1 MKEGKEKLAMAKA
14 EEKVNTGRE
23 EQSRLLQPSQPS
35 TSTPRK
41 TKDENS
47 VVVPKSQKSFPLT
60 PQSHLQTSTLV
71 NSIKLNAGKDGG
83 RFTVSVRRESRRQH
97 FANSGSSGE
106 EGLHTSHLYES

>member
-1 MKEGKEKLAMAKA
+1 MEELLLKQGKEKLAMAKA
-14 EEKVNTGRE
+14 EEKVYTGRE

-60 PQSHLQTSTLV
+60 PQSHLQTSTPSQFNQV
-71 NSIKLNAGKDGG
+71 KRRKG
-83 RFTVSVRRESRRQH
+83 RWTFHSVSQKGITKAALR
-97 FANSGSSGE
+97 
-106 EGLHTSHLYES
+106 

>member
-1 MKEGKEKLAMAKA
+1 MTEYSNGGVVVKA
-14 EEKVNTGRE
+14 GERKVSYGQGGRKGE
-23 EQSRLLQPSQPS
+23 QPSQLS

-71 NSIKLNAGKDGG
+71 NSIKLKAGKDG
-83 RFTVSVRRESRRQH
+83 VSQKGMTKPALR
-97 FANSGSSGE
+97 
-106 EGLHTSHLYES
+106 

>member
-1 MKEGKEKLAMAKA
+1 MKELLLKEGKEKLAMAKA
-14 EEKVNTGRE
+14 EEKVNTGRA

-60 PQSHLQTSTLV
+60 PQSHLQTSTPSQFNQV
-71 NSIKLNAGKDGG
+71 KRRKG
-83 RFTVSVRRESRRQH
+83 RWTFHSVSQKGITKAALR
-97 FANSGSSGE
+97 
-106 EGLHTSHLYES
+106 